1 MPVPDVRAAVV
12 DRRAGGIVGGER
24 SGGARGDDAFAAAG
38 EKVGIADFSEGISVV
53 DVDGGVG
60 GSSGG
65 YQESENEAAGGQTH
79 AGRIAILERER
90 IGELDG
96 AVTDNRSV
104 RV

>member
-12 DRRAGGIVGGER
+12 DGRAGGIV
-24 SGGARGDDAFAAAG
+24 GGARGDDAFAAAG
-38 EKVGIADFSEGISVV
+38 EKVGIANFSEGISVV

-65 YQESENEAAGGQTH
+65 YQESENEAAGDQTH

-90 IGELDG
+90 ERGSANLM
-96 AVTDNRSV
+96 SV